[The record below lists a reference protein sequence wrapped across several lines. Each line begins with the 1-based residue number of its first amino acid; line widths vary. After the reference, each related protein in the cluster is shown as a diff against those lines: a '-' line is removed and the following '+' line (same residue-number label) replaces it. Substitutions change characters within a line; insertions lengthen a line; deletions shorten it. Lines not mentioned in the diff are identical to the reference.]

1 MNPSDM
7 TDEQL
12 QQVIETGVEP
22 EVQATEVEEVEK
34 ESEEEVKEESQE
46 ETETESEEKVE
57 EQVEEKSEEEAPEE
71 KPISR
76 REQLRV
82 QQLLQKY
89 GQPPERPKAPTQ
101 ISPNAL
107 DYGTALDADPE
118 VVKQLETDRQTV
130 SDAAYLE
137 GLRQSEVKEW
147 KRDLKF
153 EAPVVEEKFPFLNP
167 RDTANF
173 KPAAADAM
181 NQKYLRFIGYN
192 PGDPQKGIPES
203 IQYPDLSYREFVE
216 SEMEFVEELAT
227 QKVAE
232 TTKNIAKQAATT
244 GLRPD
249 GSQAKR
255 LNLNQAPE
263 NMTIEELYAKLGQ
276 TPPKQ

>member
-1 MNPSDM
+1 MNPSEM
-7 TDEQL
+7 TDEEL
-12 QQVIETGVEP
+12 QKVIETGVEP
-22 EVQATEVEEVEK
+22 EVQTTEVENEESKEEVE
-34 ESEEEVKEESQE
+34 EPVEETQK
-46 ETETESEEKVE
+46 ETETEPEEKVE
-57 EQVEEKSEEEAPEE
+57 EKVEEKSEEEAPTE

-76 REQLRV
+76 RESLRV

-89 GQPPERPKAPTQ
+89 GQPQERPKAPSQ
-101 ISPNAL
+101 VSPNAL

-118 VVKQLETDRQTV
+118 IVKQLETDRQTV

-192 PGDPQKGIPES
+192 PGDPQKGVPET

-227 QKVAE
+227 QKVAD

-249 GSQAKR
+249 GSSAKR
-255 LNLNQAPE
+255 LNLNQSE
-263 NMTIEELYAKLGQ
+263 KDMSLEELYAAIGQ
-276 TPPKQ
+276 TPPK